1 MICDIVKNDKGDYCR
16 SINHEQSIIS
26 GTLIDYCQMSK
37 SFPEGIMVEAYNPDD
52 TRLNKGII
60 YTKYLI
66 SIHKNGYSI
75 GRCDFEHYDE
85 CTLIAIGACPNES
98 ME

>member
-75 GRCDFEHYDE
+75 GRSSEFIRVINRQNKV
-85 CTLIAIGACPNES
+85 LNPRRPPK
-98 ME
+98 